1 MYWVRIAGHP
11 LCIARLGSRSAYYL
25 IVAPGP
31 VYFSRS
37 GLGYVEAHLRIAA
50 NPVIREPRA
59 HGHQRRHVRVSGA
72 VDAGRRG
79 SPGEPSFCICCRTGR
94 CRIGFGSHRRRAR
107 RWPRTV
113 Y

>member
-37 GLGYVEAHLRIAA
+37 GLGYVQAHLRLATPAQGQIA
-50 NPVIREPRA
+50 NQGNLFIRI
-59 HGHQRRHVRVSGA
+59 RRHTDKHRPPSLIHRDVRDGR
-72 VDAGRRG
+72 VDA
-79 SPGEPSFCICCRTGR
+79 
-94 CRIGFGSHRRRAR
+94 AA
-107 RWPRTV
+107 V
-113 Y
+113 